1 MYKSYWDVLKYPM
14 SIWILYL
21 IIFSLLA
28 FVGASNFSFS
38 FLIGTGAF
46 ILALVFGF
54 WTGIR
59 TSMRSYGMSE
69 AMLNGFI
76 LGITVGFV
84 SFILELGIAA
94 LSHSFVGITG
104 SIISMLQISIGSWV
118 IITMLTVLASAVGAE
133 FKIKR

>member
-14 SIWILYL
+14 SIWILYI

-28 FVGASNFSFS
+28 FVGASNFSYS
-38 FLIGTGAF
+38 FLMGTGAF
-46 ILALVFGF
+46 ILAFVFGF

-59 TSMRSYGMSE
+59 TSMHSYSMSE

-76 LGITVGFV
+76 LGITVGFI
-84 SFILELGIAA
+84 SFIFELGIAV
-94 LSHSFVGITG
+94 LSYSFVGITG
-104 SIISMLQISIGSWV
+104 STISLLPISISSWV
-118 IITMLTVLASAVGAE
+118 IITMLAVLASAVGAE